1 MLLPRLIPVLL
12 ITRDGIVKTQNFQNP
27 KYIGDI
33 INSVKIFNEKKVDEL
48 IILDIEA
55 SKLNTEPNYKLIE
68 KIALEANMPICI
80 GGGIK
85 NNEQANRIFNLGVE
99 KVCLSSILVE
109 KSSIVREISLNV
121 GSQSVAAVL
130 DVKKIN
136 NEYVLF
142 VNNGKKKVQLD
153 LKQFIHSLQENGVG
167 EIILNS
173 IDNDGQMSG
182 YDFDLVDQFYSEI
195 KVPFTIIGGAGKLE
209 DIQNLFKKY
218 KNINFGCGSLFVFK
232 GFRRSVLLNY
242 PELSKKIS
250 LFNN

>member
-12 ITRDGIVKTQNFQNP
+12 ITKDGVVKTQNFKNP

-55 SKLNTEPNYKLIE
+55 SRLNTEPDYKLIE

-99 KVCLSSILVE
+99 KVCLSSILTENLGIVSE
-109 KSSIVREISLNV
+109 VSSNV

-136 NEYVLF
+136 NKYILF
-142 VNNGKKKVQLD
+142 INNGEKKVDVD
-153 LKQFIHSLQENGVG
+153 LKKFINSLQVNGIG
-167 EIILNS
+167 EIIINS
-173 IDNDGQMSG
+173 IDNDGQMNG
-182 YDFDLVDQFYSEI
+182 YDFDLVNELNNEI

-209 DIQNLFKKY
+209 DVKNLFKKY
-218 KNINFGCGSLFVFK
+218 KYINFGCGSIFVFK
-232 GFRRSVLLNY
+232 GPRRSVLLNY
-242 PELSKKIS
+242 PEQNQKIS
-250 LFNN
+250 LFSD

>member
-12 ITRDGIVKTQNFQNP
+12 ITKDGVVKTQNFKNP

-55 SKLNTEPNYKLIE
+55 SRLNTEPDYKLIE

-99 KVCLSSILVE
+99 KVCLSSILTENLGIVSE
-109 KSSIVREISLNV
+109 VSSNV

-136 NEYVLF
+136 NKYILF
-142 VNNGKKKVQLD
+142 INNGEKKVDVD
-153 LKQFIHSLQENGVG
+153 LKKFINSLQVNGIG
-167 EIILNS
+167 EIIINS
-173 IDNDGQMSG
+173 IDNDGQMNG
-182 YDFDLVDQFYSEI
+182 YDFDLVKELNNEI

-209 DIQNLFKKY
+209 DVKNLFKKY
-218 KNINFGCGSLFVFK
+218 KYINFGCGSIFVFK
-232 GFRRSVLLNY
+232 GPRRSVLLNY
-242 PELSKKIS
+242 PEQNQKIS
-250 LFNN
+250 LFSD